1 MLLNKQ
7 PHEEVS
13 YEGSVTRASAHRHS
27 LWAARLQP
35 WFSPDST
42 YYASGFPAVLGRRT
56 LTFFL

>member
-13 YEGSVTRASAHRHS
+13 YDGSVTRASAHRHS

-42 YYASGFPAVLGRRT
+42 YYASGFRLFWAGGH
-56 LTFFL
+56 